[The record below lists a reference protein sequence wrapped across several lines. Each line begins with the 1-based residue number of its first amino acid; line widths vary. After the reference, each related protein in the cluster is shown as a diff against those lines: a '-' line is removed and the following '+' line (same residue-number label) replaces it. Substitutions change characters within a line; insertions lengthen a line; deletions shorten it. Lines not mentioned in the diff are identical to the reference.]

1 MKRQTRTG
9 PEPKSGEEV
18 AMRTQAF
25 ALVLCLCGSL
35 AAAQARAELYQ
46 WTDEHGQVHVT
57 DDASQVPRGQSV
69 TVEPQRTHKRAPT
82 GTRPSEAEAPQ
93 PPAAIK
99 ALALETAPRAQAPRT
114 HLLHFER
121 AGQEIS
127 LEVTVADRVVCNFK
141 ADTGASLNT
150 LPRWAAEEMGLEI
163 DGDTPTISLVGVS
176 GEPMRVPVVTVPSV
190 RVGTVYV
197 ENVEMAVLDTM
208 RSGLLGMPFFNRFQ
222 VQIDPMKG
230 ELRLTEVDL
239 AQQEGVY
246 GGMGEDA
253 WRQRFRQLHYRLAEI
268 RKARESVPPEGET
281 AAQSFLERLD
291 REETR
296 VQSQLDELD
305 ERAHAAGVPA
315 AWR

>member
-1 MKRQTRTG
+1 
-9 PEPKSGEEV
+9 
-18 AMRTQAF
+18 MRTQAF

-35 AAAQARAELYQ
+35 AATEARAQLYQ

-69 TVEPQRTHKRAPT
+69 TVEPQRTHKR
-82 GTRPSEAEAPQ
+82 EAPQ
-93 PPAAIK
+93 PPAAIPVK
-99 ALALETAPRAQAPRT
+99 TLALETAPPRVQAPRT

-127 LEVTVADRVVCNFK
+127 LEVTVGDRVVVDFK

-163 DGDTPTISLVGVS
+163 DADTPTISLVGVS
-176 GEPMRVPVVTVPSV
+176 GQPMRVPVVTVPSV

-296 VQSQLDELD
+296 VQRQLDELD
-305 ERAHAAGVPA
+305 ERAHQAGVPA

>member
-1 MKRQTRTG
+1 
-9 PEPKSGEEV
+9 
-18 AMRTQAF
+18 MRTQAF
-25 ALVLCLCGSL
+25 ALVLCLCGFV
-35 AAAQARAELYQ
+35 AAGARAELYQ

-57 DDASQVPRGQSV
+57 DDASQVPKGQSV
-69 TVEPQRTHKRAPT
+69 TVEPQRTRRSGAQNEAKRETAPEVH
-82 GTRPSEAEAPQ
+82 S
-93 PPAAIK
+93 K
-99 ALALETAPRAQAPRT
+99 ALALETAPPETLPKPGRT
-114 HLLHFER
+114 HVLHFER
-121 AGQEIS
+121 AGQEIG
-127 LEVTVADRVVCNFK
+127 LEVTIGDRVVCNFK

-150 LPRWAAEEMGLEI
+150 LPRWAADELGIEI
-163 DGDTPTISLVGVS
+163 DADTPTISLVGVS
-176 GEPMRVPVVTVPSV
+176 GKPMRVPVVTVPSV

-208 RSGLLGMPFFNRFQ
+208 NSGLLGMPFFNRFQ
-222 VQIDPMKG
+222 AQIDPMKG

-239 AQQEGVY
+239 SAVEGVY
-246 GGMGEDA
+246 GGMGEDS

-268 RKARESVPPEGET
+268 RKAREAVPPESET

-291 REETR
+291 SEEAR

>member
-1 MKRQTRTG
+1 
-9 PEPKSGEEV
+9 
-18 AMRTQAF
+18 MRIAAF
-25 ALVLCLCGSL
+25 ALAVCLCGGL
-35 AAAQARAELYQ
+35 AAASARAELYQ

-69 TVEPQRTHKRAPT
+69 TVEPTKHHSRTSAKP
-82 GTRPSEAEAPQ
+82 EAATAQ
-93 PPAAIK
+93 PPAAVPSK
-99 ALALETAPRAQAPRT
+99 ALALDTVPRAQEQRT

-127 LEVTVADRVVCNFK
+127 LEVTIGDRVACNFK

-150 LPRWAAEEMGLEI
+150 LPRWAADELGVEI
-163 DGDTPTISLVGVS
+163 DEDTPTISLVGVS
-176 GEPMRVPVVTVPSV
+176 GKPMRVPVVTVPSV

-208 RSGLLGMPFFNRFQ
+208 QSGLLGMPFFNRFQ

-239 AQQEGVY
+239 ALQEGVY

-296 VQSQLDELD
+296 VQHQLDELD